1 MTNKANEQ
9 VTMAQIKEKNDMVKE
24 NMTKEKIMKNVN
36 ERKAVW
42 SKMFPNIAGYDKIR
56 EEGAQ
61 IVDMIENKE
70 EYLKVGARC
79 PRGWFFYGEP
89 GMGKTQLVLDIAS
102 YVHYPIIEISY
113 SDAIN
118 KKLEI
123 N

>member
-9 VTMAQIKEKNDMVKE
+9 VTMAQINVKNDMVKE
-24 NMTKEKIMKNVN
+24 NMTKEKMMKNVN

-70 EYLKVGARC
+70 EYNAKI
-79 PRGWFFYGEP
+79 
-89 GMGKTQLVLDIAS
+89 D
-102 YVHYPIIEISY
+102 VHNES
-113 SDAIN
+113 S
-118 KKLEI
+118 
-123 N
+123 